1 MWWDSDE
8 SLKGALS
15 QQVLMW
21 LQLSGQGG
29 VVVGWGPSEIGVVE
43 ALAAHDVS
51 IHASDWAVNMAS
63 YASFYA
69 PVLQQRQRPEAAA
82 ASVAARKHTVSF
94 LLSDG
99 DNLQVIQWLRRS
111 VECSNFWLL
120 QWLIVRGWQ

>member
-8 SLKGALS
+8 GLKGPLS
-15 QQVLMW
+15 QQVLLW
-21 LQLSGQGG
+21 LQRSGQAG

-51 IHASDWAVNMAS
+51 IHASDWAVNMAL

-69 PVLQQRQRPEAAA
+69 PLLQQRQRPQAA
-82 ASVAARKHTVSF
+82 ASAAARKHTVSF

-99 DNLQVIQWLRRS
+99 DNLQVIQGLRDN
-111 VECSNFWLL
+111 VECSNF
-120 QWLIVRGWQ
+120 